1 MRKII
6 MMLGVATGLLGITGG
21 AQAAPRPYNAAAST
35 PAPQDSVTEA
45 GSSLLRGYEQD
56 GLTLQDD
63 LKNQTLVI
71 STDPATL
78 HARALPSDGNN
89 RYRIAMR
96 DVLSAAASY
105 AYLYFG
111 LHQDA
116 DHLSVVANIQSDGL
130 QQASM
135 AGSTAE
141 AEQPAMTFDIPRPSF
156 PISPDTTPDA
166 YSAQTISA
174 ILGGIDPSKTNIATW
189 LRAGL
194 QATPQQSGASAHTP

>member
-1 MRKII
+1 MRKLI

-21 AQAAPRPYNAAAST
+21 AEAAPRPYNAAAST
-35 PAPQDSVTEA
+35 PAVQESVTEA

-71 STDPATL
+71 SADPATL
-78 HARALPSDGNN
+78 HASAMPSDGNN

-111 LHQDA
+111 LHPDA

-130 QQASM
+130 QQASA
-135 AGSTAE
+135 AGGATE

-156 PISPDTTPDA
+156 PVSADTTPDA

-174 ILGGIDPSKTNIATW
+174 ILGGIDPAKTNIAAW

-194 QATPQQSGASAHTP
+194 QNTPSQAGSAHTP